1 MNEEL
6 GLAAQMYGEESD
18 ASSAGSGKPVTVEE
32 LVQLIM
38 QGITPQ
44 QLIEAGIPQQL
55 VDQAVAMA
63 GQMAQQQGPTA
74 GGMSQGGVPTDDQG
88 LAALGQGRM

>member
-1 MNEEL
+1 MEP
-6 GLAAQMYGEESD
+6 GLAEQLSQS
-18 ASSAGSGKPVTVEE
+18 SSATQAGSSDQMPTVEE

-74 GGMSQGGVPTDDQG
+74 GGMGQGSIPMDDQG
-88 LAALGQGRM
+88 LAAMGQGGM